1 MKIRI
6 KSISENLVVV
16 FFTLMVVI
24 DFFPNIGI
32 NRSIGIGGV
41 VTFLILAVITRQKGE
56 PVFNSAKQ
64 ELIFTLIFGIYIFLL
79 IIILTLLGGVSQVG
93 LGLTNPML
101 WGIYVI
107 GILVSYKKYKKELK
121 SHKGTESFQ

>member
-1 MKIRI
+1 M
-6 KSISENLVVV
+6 
-16 FFTLMVVI
+16 
-24 DFFPNIGI
+24 
-32 NRSIGIGGV
+32 SIGIAAV

-64 ELIFTLIFGIYIFLL
+64 ELIFTLISGLYIFLL

-107 GILVSYKKYKKELK
+107 GIFVSYKKYKKELK
-121 SHKGTESFQ
+121 SHNSTESFQ